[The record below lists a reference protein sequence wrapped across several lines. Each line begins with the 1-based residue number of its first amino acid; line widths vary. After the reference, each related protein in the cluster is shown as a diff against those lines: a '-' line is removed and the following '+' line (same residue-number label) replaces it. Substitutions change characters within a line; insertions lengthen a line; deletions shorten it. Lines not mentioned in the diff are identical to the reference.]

1 MTQCK
6 LCKKKIRSE
15 EERRSLENRLSRL
28 EGQIRGIRRML
39 DEDAY
44 CIDIITQVNA
54 VKSALSSFNKEL
66 LSAHIRSCV
75 AEDIKNGKDEK
86 VDELVVTLA
95 KML

>member
-1 MTQCK
+1 MSECNS
-6 LCKKKIRSE
+6 CKKKIRSE
-15 EERRSLENRLSRL
+15 AERRALENRLSRL

-44 CIDIITQVNA
+44 CIDVITQANA
-54 VKSALSSFNKEL
+54 AKSALASFEKEL

-75 AEDIKNGKDEK
+75 AEDIREGKDEK
-86 VDELVVTLA
+86 VDELVATLT

>member
-1 MTQCK
+1 MSECNF
-6 LCKKKIRSE
+6 CKKKVRSE
-15 EERRSLENRLSRL
+15 EERRALENRLSRL

-54 VKSALSSFNKEL
+54 VKSALSSFNKEI

-75 AEDIKNGKDEK
+75 ADDIKNGKDEK

>member
-15 EERRSLENRLSRL
+15 EERRTLENRLSRL

>member
-1 MTQCK
+1 MSECNF
-6 LCKKKIRSE
+6 CKKKVRSE
-15 EERRSLENRLSRL
+15 EERRALENRLSRL

>member
-1 MTQCK
+1 MSECN
-6 LCKKKIRSE
+6 LCKKKVRSE

-39 DEDAY
+39 GEDAY

-66 LSAHIRSCV
+66 LSVHIRSCV

>member
-1 MTQCK
+1 MSECEF
-6 LCKKKIRSE
+6 CKKKVRTD
-15 EERRSLENRLSRL
+15 EERRALENRLSRL

-44 CIDIITQVNA
+44 CIDIITQANA
-54 VKSALSSFNKEL
+54 AKSALSSFEKEL

-75 AEDIKNGKDEK
+75 AEDIKDGKGEK
-86 VDELVVTLA
+86 VDELVATLA

>member
-15 EERRSLENRLSRL
+15 EERRTLENRLSRL

-54 VKSALSSFNKEL
+54 AKSALSSFNKEL

>member
-1 MTQCK
+1 MSECN
-6 LCKKKIRSE
+6 LCKKKVRSE
-15 EERRSLENRLSRL
+15 EERRALENRLSRL

-86 VDELVVTLA
+86 VDELVVTLS